1 MSDELKAILLTLAF
15 LCIIGLI
22 LLLVILYPT
31 ISVATLMAGG
41 GLVLIISLYK
51 GILNIIK
58 KNE

>member
-1 MSDELKAILLTLAF
+1 M
-15 LCIIGLI
+15 
-22 LLLVILYPT
+22 
-31 ISVATLMAGG
+31 ATLIAGG